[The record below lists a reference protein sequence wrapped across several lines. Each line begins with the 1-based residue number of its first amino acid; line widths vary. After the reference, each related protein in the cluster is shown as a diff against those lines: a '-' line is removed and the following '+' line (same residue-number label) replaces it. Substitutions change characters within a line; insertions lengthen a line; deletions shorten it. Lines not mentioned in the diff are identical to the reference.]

1 MKCTKYI
8 TVKLVWFIAGTNLLS
23 ILNNAV
29 ELNLNYVE
37 NSPRCH
43 FYV

>member
-23 ILNNAV
+23 ILKIAV
-29 ELNLNYVE
+29 ELNLNNVE
-37 NSPRCH
+37 NSPRCY